1 MGQSD
6 SWAMQAAA
14 TVCYVA
20 THPKM
25 EGLSGKYF
33 VDCSEAKCSALA
45 NDEAQARQLW
55 NFSEHL
61 TSMQTNYMC
70 SSFGSMMKVVSHNES
85 SYDICR

>member
-1 MGQSD
+1 
-6 SWAMQAAA
+6 MQAAA

-25 EGLSGKYF
+25 EGLTGKYF

-45 NDEAQARQLW
+45 NDEAQAHQLW

-70 SSFGSMMKVVSHNES
+70 SSFGTMSFGSMMKVASHTKS
-85 SYDICR
+85 SSDLCR